1 MKVSFIILANL
12 VLLVV
17 IHKTEGIR
25 ENHSG
30 SKSQRQGQNNAAAFW
45 KRSSLHK
52 SEQHKRLKEATE
64 HKMND
69 VAQSKRQFVPGLPCL
84 NCPFPHIHRI
94 IVHHHPGRSN
104 VSGKW
109 LMKGHILPA
118 VKIGHPMIFGR
129 SYGRLE
135 SRRTKKSDCF
145 MIYWKRNACPYFQA
159 AIKLLSYKE
168 RLSR

>member
-1 MKVSFIILANL
+1 MKVSFIILATL

-64 HKMND
+64 HKIND

-118 VKIGHPMIFGR
+118 VKIGHPMILRDLMG
-129 SYGRLE
+129 
-135 SRRTKKSDCF
+135 D
-145 MIYWKRNACPYFQA
+145 WKADEPRKATVSWF
-159 AIKLLSYKE
+159 IEKE
-168 RLSR
+168 TRVRISKQQ

>member
-1 MKVSFIILANL
+1 MKVSFIILATL

-64 HKMND
+64 HKIND

-94 IVHHHPGRSN
+94 IVHHHPGRFKCFRQVTNEGSYSSRSEN
-104 VSGKW
+104 RSSDD
-109 LMKGHILPA
+109 
-118 VKIGHPMIFGR
+118 FER

>member
-1 MKVSFIILANL
+1 MKVSFIILAIL

-52 SEQHKRLKEATE
+52 SEQHKRLKEATK

-94 IVHHHPGRSN
+94 IVHHHPGRFKCFRQVTNEGPYSSRSEN
-104 VSGKW
+104 RSSDD
-109 LMKGHILPA
+109 
-118 VKIGHPMIFGR
+118 FER

-145 MIYWKRNACPYFQA
+145 MIY
-159 AIKLLSYKE
+159 
-168 RLSR
+168 